1 MTNIFITGASGWI
14 GSAVTDEL
22 LANGYSVT
30 GLARSDASAAAL
42 EAKGAEVH
50 RGSLDDPD
58 TLATAAKAAD
68 GVIHLAFKHDF
79 SDYAGAGRTEHA
91 TVEAMLGAIE
101 GTGKPFLLASGLV
114 SDVTG
119 RPFTED
125 DANPNHGPD
134 SMRGG
139 SENLALGYAERGVR
153 PVALR
158 FAASVHGEGGDH
170 GFVAVLS
177 SIARQHGVS
186 GYIGDGH
193 NRWPAVHRAD
203 AARMVRLA
211 LEKAPAGFRAHA
223 AAEEG
228 IATREIAEAIG
239 RRLELPTASI
249 DPAEAEAQFGWL
261 SNFFGFDAWVSSEKT
276 RKTLDWTPT
285 GPTLLADIASGAYDA

>member
-22 LANGYSVT
+22 LTHGYAVT

-42 EAKGAEVH
+42 EAKGVTVH
-50 RGSLDDPD
+50 RGSLDEPD

-79 SDYAGAGRTEHA
+79 TDYAGAGRTEHE
-91 TVEAMLGAIE
+91 TVEAMLTAIE
-101 GTGKPFLLASGLV
+101 GSGKPFLLASGLA

-125 DANPNHGPD
+125 DANAHHGPD

-139 SENLALGYAERGVR
+139 GENLALGYAERGVR

-186 GYIGDGH
+186 GYIGDGR

-223 AAEEG
+223 AAEDG
-228 IATREIAEAIG
+228 VPTREIAEAIG
-239 RRLELPTASI
+239 RRLGLPTASI
-249 DPAEAEAQFGWL
+249 DPAEAGDHFGWL
-261 SNFFGFDAWVSSEKT
+261 STFFGLDAWASAEQT
-276 RKTLDWTPT
+276 RRLLGWEPT
-285 GPTLLADIASGAYDA
+285 MPTLLEDIAAGAYDA

>member
-22 LANGYSVT
+22 LAHDYTVT
-30 GLARSDASAAAL
+30 GLARSDESAAAL
-42 EAKGAEVH
+42 EAKGAQVH

-79 SDYAGAGRTEHA
+79 SDYAGAGHTEHA
-91 TVEAMLGAIE
+91 TVEAMLTAIE
-101 GTGKPFLLASGLV
+101 GSGKPFLLASGLV

-139 SENLALGYAERGVR
+139 SENLALGFADRGVR
-153 PVALR
+153 PLALR

-177 SIARQHGVS
+177 SIARQHGVAA
-186 GYIGDGH
+186 YIGDGR

-228 IATREIAEAIG
+228 IPTREIAEAIA
-239 RRLELPTASI
+239 RRLGLPATSI
-249 DPAEAEAQFGWL
+249 DPAEAEAHFGWI
-261 SNFFGFDAWVSSEKT
+261 SSFFGFDSWASSEQT
-276 RKTLDWTPT
+276 RRLLGWEPT
-285 GPTLLADIASGAYDA
+285 MPTLLEDIAAGAYDA